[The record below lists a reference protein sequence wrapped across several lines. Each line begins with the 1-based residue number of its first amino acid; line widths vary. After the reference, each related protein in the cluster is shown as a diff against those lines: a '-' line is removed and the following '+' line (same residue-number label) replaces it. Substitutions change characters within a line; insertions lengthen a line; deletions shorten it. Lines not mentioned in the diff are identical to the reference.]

1 MTLSKS
7 RGLVLF
13 ASAAFVVAPLYGLSA
28 ARAQTSAPTTAAAA
42 PATPATG
49 EGPAPHAA
57 PAPPAVTST
66 SLSPLP
72 TPPAAATA
80 PSNAPTTS
88 AVPARPPSPAA
99 AQPAPQAEA
108 PPAAPIPYAALQS
121 AAPAAPTP
129 LIAGAASPASG
140 SDQSALASA
149 IAAAKRGDAITA
161 ENAIAQM
168 TDPDARKTAL
178 WALVDADGEQLTFAQ
193 LDQARR
199 DLAGWP
205 RASRRQ
211 QVTEKA
217 LDGSGLAP
225 AQVIAWFQGAP
236 PTTIQGAMA
245 LASAEQASGR
255 VQDAQA
261 LIRSWWR
268 NRPFDA
274 ATQRTVLARFGAY
287 LTPDDH
293 AARADMLVYDG
304 RSPALSD
311 VLAIVT
317 PDQQALAGARLALR
331 DEASDAQARLLA
343 LPPGMAGTPSLVVDN
358 ARYLMSRN
366 EDELALALAPNFP
379 AVMPNAEAASKVWLL
394 RRQMINTALRDR
406 DYRAAYAAA
415 TNTGLTEGSDY
426 TEAEFYAGWIALSKL
441 HDAAAADAH
450 FARIQTAGGTPITLA
465 RALYWRGRA
474 AEAAGDP
481 ISAQAYFGEGAKY
494 ITTFYGQLS
503 AGRAG
508 IQQISIGRDPEPTAA
523 DRARFEASSRVR
535 GARMVAALG
544 DRELFRAFILCM
556 AETTPDPVD
565 FAQLIDLARSSGD
578 QDLAMRAV
586 RLGAQH
592 GMVLPERG
600 YPVRATPNA
609 PEAAEAAMVF
619 GVTRQESGFDPF
631 VRSPVGARGMM
642 QLMPH
647 TAEVVARKIGEPFSV
662 SRLDDPDYNMRLGA
676 AYIGHM
682 INDFGGS
689 YVLATA
695 AYNAGPGRPA
705 EWVGYCGD
713 PRAAGVDPVD
723 FIECIPFQETRNYV
737 MRVIEAAE
745 VYRARLNGGSAPLN
759 LSADLKRGSYLYGTP
774 SLPTALPAPGV
785 QPAVAGAD
793 GGGSVIDAD
802 APIRVGP
809 GVNVQGAVR

>member
-1 MTLSKS
+1 MTLSIG
-7 RGLVLF
+7 RGLGLF
-13 ASAAFVVAPLYGLSA
+13 ASAAFIAAPLYGQG
-28 ARAQTSAPTTAAAA
+28 ARAQTVAQPAAADAPMAQAAA
-42 PATPATG
+42 PNAAPSPPSVAATPL
-49 EGPAPHAA
+49 APLAA
-57 PAPPAVTST
+57 PAPGAQPMNAPAARSVPAGPATVAQAPASP
-66 SLSPLP
+66 PLP
-72 TPPAAATA
+72 E
-80 PSNAPTTS
+80 
-88 AVPARPPSPAA
+88 
-99 AQPAPQAEA
+99 AEA
-108 PPAAPIPYAALQS
+108 APAAPIPYTALQPSS
-121 AAPAAPTP
+121 APVAPTP
-129 LIAGAASPASG
+129 LIADTAGLPGGPDLAALSSAS
-140 SDQSALASA
+140 
-149 IAAAKRGDAITA
+149 AAAKRGDAITA

-168 TDPDARKTAL
+168 ADPDARKVAL

-211 QVTEKA
+211 MVAEKA

-225 AQVIAWFQGAP
+225 SQVIAWFQGAP

-245 LASAEQASGR
+245 LAGAYQASGR
-255 VQDAQA
+255 TQDAQA

-268 NRPFDA
+268 DRPFDA

-287 LTPDDH
+287 LTVDDH
-293 AARADMLVYDG
+293 SARADMLVYDG
-304 RSPALSD
+304 RSPALDD
-311 VLAIVT
+311 VLAMVP

-331 DEASDAQARLLA
+331 DEASDAESRLLA
-343 LPPGMAGTPSLVVDN
+343 LPPGLAGTPSLVVDN

-379 AVMPNAEAASKVWLL
+379 SVMPNPEAASKVWLL

-415 TNTGLTEGSDY
+415 THTGLTEGSDY

-450 FARIQTAGGTPITLA
+450 FAKIQAAGGTPITLA

-474 AEAAGDP
+474 AEALGDP
-481 ISAQAYFGEGAKY
+481 ISAQAYFGEGARY

-508 IQQISIGRDPEPTAA
+508 VQQIAIGRDPEPTGA
-523 DRARFEASSRVR
+523 DRIRFEGLSRVR
-535 GARMVAALG
+535 GARMMAALG

-556 AETTPDPVD
+556 AETTPNPVD
-565 FAQLIDLARSSGD
+565 FAQLIDLARASGD

-600 YPVRATPNA
+600 YPIRTAPTA

-647 TAEVVARKIGEPFSV
+647 TAEVVARKIGEPYSA

-676 AYIGHM
+676 SYIGHM

-705 EWVGYCGD
+705 EWVSYCGD

-759 LSADLKRGSYLYGTP
+759 LSADLKRGAYLYATP
-774 SLPTALPAPGV
+774 AAPSALPEPGAE
-785 QPAVAGAD
+785 PAVASVAASTGGA
-793 GGGSVIDAD
+793 VIDA
-802 APIRVGP
+802 ATPLSLGS
-809 GVNVQGAVR
+809 GVSVQGAVR

>member
-1 MTLSKS
+1 MTLSIS

-13 ASAAFVVAPLYGLSA
+13 ASAAFVAAPLYGLGA
-28 ARAQTSAPTTAAAA
+28 AQAQTPAAASAPPAA
-42 PATPATG
+42 TD
-49 EGPAPHAA
+49 GPAPHAA
-57 PAPPAVTST
+57 PAPPTVAST
-66 SLSPLP
+66 SLAPLP
-72 TPPAAATA
+72 GPPPAATS
-80 PSNAPTTS
+80 PTNAP
-88 AVPARPPSPAA
+88 AARTVPPSAAPANA
-99 AQPAPQAEA
+99 AGPEAEA

-121 AAPAAPTP
+121 SAPPAQPP
-129 LIAGAASPASG
+129 LIAGAASPTSG
-140 SDQSALASA
+140 SDQSSLSSA
-149 IAAAKRGDAITA
+149 IAAARRGDAITA

-211 QVTEKA
+211 QVAEKA
-217 LDGSGLAP
+217 LDGSGLPP

-236 PTTIQGAMA
+236 PLTIQGAMA
-245 LASAEQASGR
+245 LASAEQATGR
-255 VQDAQA
+255 IQDAQA

-274 ATQRTVLARFGAY
+274 TTQRTVLARFGAF
-287 LTPDDH
+287 LTADDH

-304 RSPALSD
+304 RSPALTD
-311 VLAIVT
+311 ILAMIP

-331 DEASDAQARLLA
+331 DEASDAESRLLA

-366 EDELALALAPNFP
+366 QDELALALAPNFP
-379 AVMPNAEAASKVWLL
+379 RVMPNPEAASKVWLL

-450 FARIQTAGGTPITLA
+450 FARIQAAGGTPITLA

-474 AEAAGDP
+474 AEALGDP

-508 IQQISIGRDPEPTAA
+508 IQQISIGRDPEPTGA

-535 GARMVAALG
+535 GARMLAALG

-556 AETTPDPVD
+556 AETTPSPVD
-565 FAQLIDLARSSGD
+565 FAQLIDLARASGD

-592 GMVLPERG
+592 GLVLPERG
-600 YPVRATPNA
+600 YPIRATPNA

-647 TAEVVARKIGEPFSV
+647 TAEVVARKIGEPYSA

-676 AYIGHM
+676 SYIGHM

-713 PRAAGVDPVD
+713 PRSAAVDPVD

-745 VYRARLNGGSAPLN
+745 VYRARLSGGSAPLN
-759 LSADLKRGSYLYGTP
+759 LSADLKRGSYLYAAP
-774 SLPTALPAPGV
+774 SAPTALPAPGA
-785 QPAVAGAD
+785 QPAVASAD
-793 GGGSVIDAD
+793 GGGSMIDAD
-802 APIRVGP
+802 AALSVGP
-809 GVNVQGAVR
+809 GVSVQGAVR